1 MSDQYQEISNRLMAI
16 SEEIADLALAD
27 LRDSLEEGRQ
37 KTTPLEKRLTRARRA
52 VKKAA
57 ILLDPSGQD
66 VF

>member
-1 MSDQYQEISNRLMAI
+1 MAI

-52 VKKAA
+52 VEKAA
-57 ILLDPSGQD
+57 ILLDPAGQD

>member
-52 VKKAA
+52 VEKAA
-57 ILLDPSGQD
+57 ILLDPAGQD